1 MTLEKKKTSIES
13 GSISYIAITNYN
25 LNTHHLSDK
34 TKNTTPER
42 KNIEY
47 NHGIS
52 VHEEAM

>member
-1 MTLEKKKTSIES
+1 MIKK
-13 GSISYIAITNYN
+13 Y
-25 LNTHHLSDK
+25 L
-34 TKNTTPER
+34 KNTDTRKKER